1 MVAAHPRALI
11 AVSAITVIILVIT
24 IVAIV
29 VAAHALLELRG
40 LPVRAVAFAL
50 AEELEVAVE
59 ALEAG
64 GAQCRRHL
72 ALQSDLGIVM
82 RTAHGFGDRERDRPV
97 AGVLSTTVGPEQ
109 GNRRKENRADL
120 ERCPNQ
126 ATHHGKS
133 SSSFAARAAWSSPG
147 PATLHF

>member
-1 MVAAHPRALI
+1 MSISGPPAPFWPLSAPRSCRRSLTLSDSHGSSI
-11 AVSAITVIILVIT
+11 ELVILVIT

-64 GAQCRRHL
+64 CAQCRRHL

-82 RTAHGFGDRERDRPV
+82 RAAHGFGDRERDRPV
-97 AGVLSTTVGPEQ
+97 VGVLSAAVGPEQ
-109 GNRRKENRADL
+109 GDRGKEHRADL
-120 ERCPNQ
+120 Q
-126 ATHHGKS
+126 
-133 SSSFAARAAWSSPG
+133 
-147 PATLHF
+147 